1 MFSVRQRLLEAYQKA
16 KVIPFDE
23 QSRFILLSDCHRGQG
38 NSGDNF
44 LPNQEIYCGAL
55 EYYYKNGF
63 TYIELGDGDE
73 LWENRCAR
81 PIIQTHVR
89 AFEILSR
96 FYREGRLHMLFG
108 NHDMV
113 KRRREYKAQCASYTC
128 DCDRCEKPLFPGL
141 EISESLVLE
150 NRNTGQR
157 LLLVHGHQ
165 GSVLNDALWPLA
177 RFLVRYIWGPLEL
190 VGFLAP
196 VGGGRLRENTE
207 KIEKE
212 LCAFASSENRI
223 VIAGHTHRP
232 IFPKPGECPYFNDG
246 SCVHPHCI
254 TGIEIDG
261 GRIAL
266 VRWAVDTR
274 EDRSL
279 FIQREVLGGPAP
291 LEAYTL

>member
-1 MFSVRQRLLEAYQKA
+1 MRQLHLRLR
-16 KVIPFDE
+16 
-23 QSRFILLSDCHRGQG
+23 SR
-38 NSGDNF
+38 
-44 LPNQEIYCGAL
+44 
-55 EYYYKNGF
+55 
-63 TYIELGDGDE
+63 
-73 LWENRCAR
+73 
-81 PIIQTHVR
+81 
-89 AFEILSR
+89 
-96 FYREGRLHMLFG
+96 
-108 NHDMV
+108 
-113 KRRREYKAQCASYTC
+113 
-128 DCDRCEKPLFPGL
+128 EKPLFPGL

-150 NRNTGQR
+150 NRNTGSGCCSS
-157 LLLVHGHQ
+157 HGHQ

-196 VGGGRLRENTE
+196 VGGGRPRENTE